1 MRKEIIIIGLISFL
15 GWYFWKNR
23 KDAGTSERSLTPISI
38 YGNNSPYGKIFKS
51 FFEKFPLKN
60 FVRVFLAT
68 ILVTFL
74 VSVFINGSG
83 IGTRIMSARYSM
95 IGFLIF
101 IIFFSIT
108 TLFFGTREINIIK
121 RYGKIMKT
129 LLIVSLIWWGII
141 WLMPNVLKFAGY
153 NQFNYEG
160 DVGIAPPA
168 AYYTRFDQ

>member
-1 MRKEIIIIGLISFL
+1 MRKEVIIIGLLGFL
-15 GWYFWKNR
+15 GRYFWKN
-23 KDAGTSERSLTPISI
+23 KNLKK
-38 YGNNSPYGKIFKS
+38 Y
-51 FFEKFPLKN
+51 FEKFPLKN
-60 FVRVFLAT
+60 FLRIFLAT
-68 ILVTFL
+68 IVVSFL

-83 IGTRIMSARYSM
+83 IGTRIMSVRYSM

-101 IIFFSIT
+101 IVFFAVT

-129 LLIVSLIWWGII
+129 LLVVSLCRWGII

-160 DVGIAPPA
+160 GVGIAPPT
-168 AYYTRFDQ
+168 AYYTRYDQGFVRNQFLFERPISR

>member
-1 MRKEIIIIGLISFL
+1 L
-15 GWYFWKNR
+15 GRYFWKN
-23 KDAGTSERSLTPISI
+23 K
-38 YGNNSPYGKIFKS
+38 NFKN
-51 FFEKFPLKN
+51 FFAKFPLKK

-68 ILVTFL
+68 IVVTFL

-101 IIFFSIT
+101 IVFFTIT
-108 TLFFGTREINIIK
+108 LLFFGTKEINIIK

-129 LLIVSLIWWGII
+129 LLVVSLCRWGII

-160 DVGIAPPA
+160 DV
-168 AYYTRFDQ
+168 